1 MKKIFFS
8 FIITFIILCSF
19 LFPEEAVAASKQGIT
34 TWFEQ
39 ILPALLPF
47 TILSGIL
54 LRSKFMESFG
64 ASSNLLTIILTLVCG
79 FIFGFP
85 VGAKLAS
92 DFYSRSLLTKRQA
105 IILCVTANNFSM
117 MYVFGFVIPTLFPN
131 KSVDNISYIILY
143 LIPLL
148 VSIFALLT
156 WGRKNTEDT
165 QKNTA
170 SRFQLDMQIVDAGII
185 SGFESLIKICGYIVL
200 FSLASRM
207 LFLLWQ
213 NTSLPAILI
222 VGNLEITNGITLL
235 SQIAFSSEKIRY
247 LLAIQFLSFGGISG
261 LAQTASIMKLSGLP
275 IKDYVIGKLLLTLL
289 LLIACFNIYNG

>member
-19 LFPEEAVAASKQGIT
+19 LFPQAAVAASKQGII

-54 LRSKFMESFG
+54 LRSRFMESFG
-64 ASSNLLTIILTLVCG
+64 AGSNLLTIILTLVCG

-92 DFYSRSLLTKRQA
+92 DFYSRSLLSKRQA

-117 MYVFGFVIPTLFPN
+117 MYVFGFVIPTLFRE
-131 KSVDNISYIILY
+131 KTVDNISYIILY
-143 LIPLL
+143 ALPLL
-148 VSIFALLT
+148 ISILSLLT
-156 WGRKNTEDT
+156 WGRKNTDDI

-185 SGFESLIKICGYIVL
+185 SGFESLIKICGYIVI

-213 NTSLPAILI
+213 NTSIPALLLM
-222 VGNLEITNGITLL
+222 GNLEITNGITLL
-235 SQIAFSSEKIRY
+235 SQSQLPSEELRY
-247 LLAIQFLSFGGISG
+247 LIMVQFLSFGGLSG
-261 LAQTASIMKLSGLP
+261 IAQTASIMKPSGLP
-275 IKDYVIGKLLLTLL
+275 VKDYVIGKMILTLL
-289 LLIACFNIYNG
+289 LLIVCFNIYH

>member
-19 LFPEEAVAASKQGIT
+19 LFPQAAVAASKQGIV

-64 ASSNLLTIILTLVCG
+64 SGSNLLTIILTLICG

-105 IILCVTANNFSM
+105 LILCVTANNFSM
-117 MYVFGFVIPTLFPN
+117 MYVFGFVHPTLFPE
-131 KSVDNISYIILY
+131 KSIEQLSYIILY
-143 LIPLL
+143 LLPLL
-148 VSIFALLT
+148 IGIFSLLIC
-156 WGRKNTEDT
+156 GRKNTDKV

-185 SGFESLIKICGYIVL
+185 SGFEALIKICGYIVI

-213 NTSLPAILI
+213 NTSFPALLL

-235 SQIAFSSEKIRY
+235 SHSHLQSEKIKY
-247 LLAIQFLSFGGISG
+247 LLMVQFLSFGGISG
-261 LAQTASIMKLSGLP
+261 IAQTASIMKPSGLP
-275 IKDYVIGKLLLTLL
+275 IKEYVIGKILLTLL
-289 LLIACFNIYNG
+289 LLIICFNVYN

>member
-19 LFPEEAVAASKQGIT
+19 LFPQEAVAASKQGIV

-64 ASSNLLTIILTLVCG
+64 TSSNLLTIILTLICG

-85 VGAKLAS
+85 IGAKLAS
-92 DFYSRSLLTKRQA
+92 DFYSHSLLSKRQA
-105 IILCVTANNFSM
+105 IILCATANNFSM
-117 MYVFGFVIPTLFPN
+117 MYVFGFVLPTLFPD
-131 KSVDNISYIILY
+131 KTVDSISYIILY
-143 LIPLL
+143 LLPLII
-148 VSIFALLT
+148 SIVTLLI
-156 WGRKNTEDT
+156 WGRKDMGNI

-185 SGFESLIKICGYIVL
+185 SGFESLIKICGYIVI
-200 FSLASRM
+200 FSLTSRM

-213 NTSLPAILI
+213 NTSLPALLFM
-222 VGNLEITNGITLL
+222 GNLEITNGITLL
-235 SQIAFSSEKIRY
+235 SQAELPSEELRY
-247 LLAIQFLSFGGISG
+247 LITIQFLSFGGVSG
-261 LAQTASIMKLSGLP
+261 IAQTASIMKPSGLP
-275 IKDYVIGKLLLTLL
+275 AKDYVIGKILLTFL
-289 LLIACFNIYNG
+289 LLIVCFNVYN

>member
-19 LFPEEAVAASKQGIT
+19 LFPQAAVAASKQGII

-54 LRSKFMESFG
+54 LRSRFMNSFRNG
-64 ASSNLLTIILTLVCG
+64 SNLLTIMLTLICG

-92 DFYSRSLLTKRQA
+92 DFYSQSLLSRRQA
-105 IILCVTANNFSM
+105 ILLCVTANNFSM
-117 MYVFGFVIPTLFPN
+117 MYVFGFVIPTLFPE
-131 KSVDNISYIILY
+131 KKLEKLSFLLLY
-143 LIPLL
+143 LLPL
-148 VSIFALLT
+148 VISIASLLI
-156 WGRKNTEDT
+156 WGRKDKNYI

-235 SQIAFSSEKIRY
+235 SQTTFSSEKIRY

-261 LAQTASIMKLSGLP
+261 LAQTASIMKPSGLP

-289 LLIACFNIYNG
+289 LLIVCFNIYNG